1 MSRSEIW
8 APVVAAIGAS
18 LLTGLATFGVLWVQR
33 RWSAR
38 DAAQQERIAA
48 YQDLLARTMTLALR
62 ADTVRQTM
70 RFRSGL
76 AEGLSITLRQRRPL
90 DSFEL
95 HDWLSE
101 DWRPVSDAWSQ
112 VHVVGSQQAIDVADR
127 LLDAC
132 GDLLAAATA
141 FDQSRNSFM
150 RVVRGEAPSDEQAEP
165 YQAALRRMAGE
176 RVALARLARDEA
188 GNEKVVF
195 AFDRAMAEAEAE
207 AVPS

>member
-1 MSRSEIW
+1 M
-8 APVVAAIGAS
+8 
-18 LLTGLATFGVLWVQR
+18 LWVQR